1 MKIDRSAELM
11 RALRLPGAV
20 VNGVSVNT
28 VEGTARSSHKGACIG
43 FETGAASLTGDPSRE
58 GGSRVYVKIRRN
70 RGDVK
75 FLPVT
80 DESGNLI
87 GVEIA
92 ACGDDAGIALTAA
105 LGEIVEN
112 LNQDLCQDM

>member
-1 MKIDRSAELM
+1 MKPKINRN
-11 RALRLPGAV
+11 ALICSPSVPAPGAV
-20 VNGVSVNT
+20 VNGITIDT
-28 VEGTARSSHKGACIG
+28 VEGTAHSGHRKACIG
-43 FETGAASLTGDPSRE
+43 FEVGASPLTGDPSRE

-80 DESGNLI
+80 DESGELV

-92 ACGDDAGIALTAA
+92 ASGDDAGIALAAA
-105 LGEIVEN
+105 LREIVEK
-112 LNQDLCQDM
+112 LQLDM

>member
-1 MKIDRSAELM
+1 MKINRNAITYPPADPS
-11 RALRLPGAV
+11 PGAV
-20 VNGVSVNT
+20 INGVLINT
-28 VEGTARSSHKGACIG
+28 ADRVARSNHRKACIG
-43 FETGAASLTGDPSRE
+43 FEVGAASLTGDPSRE

-80 DESGNLI
+80 DDAGGLV

-92 ACGDDAGIALTAA
+92 ASGDDAGIALAAA
-105 LGEIVEN
+105 LREIVEK
-112 LNQDLCQDM
+112 LQLDM

>member
-1 MKIDRSAELM
+1 MKINRSAELM

-20 VNGVSVNT
+20 VNGIAVNT
-28 VEGTARSSHKGACIG
+28 VEGTAHSSHKKACIG
-43 FETGAASLTGDPSRE
+43 FEVGAAALTGVPSRE

-75 FLPVT
+75 FLPLH
-80 DESGNLI
+80 DEAGNLV

-105 LGEIVEN
+105 LGEIAEN